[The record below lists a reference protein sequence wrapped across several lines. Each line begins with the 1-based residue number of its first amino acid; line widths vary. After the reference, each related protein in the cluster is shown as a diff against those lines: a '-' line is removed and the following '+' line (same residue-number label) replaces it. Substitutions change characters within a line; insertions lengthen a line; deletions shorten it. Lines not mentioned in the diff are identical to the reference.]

1 MIPEKL
7 QVGKYKFNTL
17 ATLTVTTSF
26 NNVGMPLKSK
36 LYSFKSGDVID
47 VQKMFFKEGIGWE
60 AQVSAITEQNR
71 TVPFSVLVKV
81 ADTTPI
87 TTVDAKEQI
96 LSGSREGMVGGNTF
110 PPNDNK
116 STSTTEPKK
125 TFFTPKNIV
134 IGVVVLG
141 AVFGILKWQKV
152 I

>member
-1 MIPEKL
+1 MIPEKPA
-7 QVGKYKFNTL
+7 VGKYKFNTL
-17 ATLTVTTSF
+17 ANLTITTSF

-71 TVPFSVLVKV
+71 TVPFSILVKV
-81 ADTTPI
+81 PDTTPI
-87 TTVDAKEQI
+87 TTVDAKERT
-96 LSGSREGMVGGNTF
+96 LSGSRDGMVSGN
-110 PPNDNK
+110 PPSDNK
-116 STSTTEPKK
+116 STSTTDTKK
-125 TFFTPKNIV
+125 TFSTPKNIV
-134 IGVVVLG
+134 IGLLVLG